1 MKTNLPVIILKGIV
15 LLPNNDIRLEFENDD
30 SKNIVDISELFHD
43 NKVLVVS
50 QINLLEEMPN
60 IDELEKYGVVSK
72 ISHKMELPNGKV
84 RVTITGLYRA
94 QVYEYLNKNRAD
106 DILESIISKSDVD
119 KIPDKEEKAFT
130 RKLYREMEIYIKA
143 LPYVSNSVLALISNV
158 TSLDKM
164 TDIIVPYLQIDNRR
178 TIEYLKTNSSLI
190 RLEMILE
197 DIYSEKEM
205 FQIEKELDT
214 KVRKEMEDNQKE
226 YILREK
232 IKAIKQELGDTS
244 LKEVEIEELK
254 EKIQKIKAPENIKL
268 KLENELKRYETLTA
282 SSPEV
287 NTTRSYID
295 WLIDLPWGKYTI
307 DNDDLS
313 EVRKKLDE
321 SHNGLEKVKTRII
334 EYLAVKQMSGNLKSP
349 IICLVGPPGVGK
361 TTLAFSISKAMNRN
375 FVKISVGGITD
386 EAELIGHRRTY
397 IGANPGRIIS
407 SLKKAKSMNPIFLID
422 EIDKMA
428 CSYKGDPASTMLEIL
443 DPEQNKYFSDNYIEE
458 EFDLSKVM
466 FIATANNI
474 DDIPEPLRD
483 RLEIVILSG
492 YTEYEKLD
500 IARKYLLPKIC
511 KEHGVNV
518 KGIDI
523 KDELLLYIIRYYTKE
538 AGVRELER
546 QLSNIIRKIVAS
558 IVTKH
563 ILVNKVIVDKKKIKE
578 YLGNT
583 KYSFIGSN
591 KQSEIGVV
599 NGLAYTHFGG
609 DVLPIEINCFKGSG
623 NLVLTGSLGKV
634 MKESAIIALNY
645 IKSNYKYFHIE
656 YDKLINNDIHIHVPE
671 GAIPKDGPSAGITLV
686 TAIISLFTNL
696 KINKNIAMTGEITL
710 RGKVLPIGG
719 LKEKSIGAHRN
730 RISTIIIPY
739 DNLKDLD
746 EIPEEIKKDI
756 NYIPVKTYRDVIKY
770 LKSTKEKELVK

>member
-50 QINLLEEMPN
+50 QLDLLEEMPN

-84 RVTITGLYRA
+84 RVTINGLYRA
-94 QVYEYLNKNRAD
+94 EVHEYLNKNRPD
-106 DILESIISKSDVD
+106 DILESIISK
-119 KIPDKEEKAFT
+119 KISEELPEKEEKAFI
-130 RKLYREMEIYIKA
+130 RKLYREMELYIKA
-143 LPYVSNSVLALISNV
+143 LPYVSNSVLSLVNNV

-164 TDIIVPYLQIDNRR
+164 TDIIIPYLQIDNKR
-178 TIEYLKTNSSLI
+178 TMKYLKENSTLK

-205 FQIEKELDT
+205 FQIEKQIDT
-214 KVRKEMEDNQKE
+214 KVRKEMEENQKE

-232 IKAIKQELGDTS
+232 IKAIKQELGDSS
-244 LKEVEIEELK
+244 LKDVEIEELK
-254 EKIQKIKAPENIKL
+254 NQIKEIKAPENIKI
-268 KLENELKRYETLTA
+268 KLENELKRYETLNA

-287 NTTRSYID
+287 NTTRNYID
-295 WLIDLPWGKYTI
+295 WLISLPWGKYTI
-307 DNDDLS
+307 DNDDLN
-313 EVRKKLDE
+313 EVRNKLDD

-334 EYLAVKQMSGNLKSP
+334 EYLAVKQMSGNLRSP

-361 TTLAFSISKAMNRN
+361 TTLAFSIAKAMKRN

-407 SLKKAKSMNPIFLID
+407 SLKKAKSMNPVFLID
-422 EIDKMA
+422 EIDKMSY
-428 CSYKGDPASTMLEIL
+428 SYKGDPASTMLEIL

-466 FIATANNI
+466 FVATANNI
-474 DDIPEPLRD
+474 EDIPEALRD
-483 RLEIVILSG
+483 RLEIVTLSG

-500 IARKYLLPKIC
+500 IAKKYLLPKIC
-511 KEHGVNV
+511 KEHGVNI
-518 KGIDI
+518 KGINI
-523 KDELLLYIIRYYTKE
+523 KDEVLLYIIRYYTKE

-546 QLSNIIRKIVAS
+546 QLSAIIRKIVTS

-563 ILVNKVIVDKKKIKE
+563 ILVNKVIIDRKKVKE
-578 YLGNT
+578 YLGNK
-583 KYSFIGSN
+583 KYDFIGSN
-591 KQSEIGVV
+591 KQSEVGVV
-599 NGLAYTHFGG
+599 NGLAYTNFGG
-609 DVLPIEINCFKGSG
+609 DVLPIEINCFKGTG
-623 NLVLTGSLGKV
+623 NLVLTGSLGDV

-645 IKSNYKYFHIE
+645 IKSNYKYFHIDYE
-656 YDKLINNDIHIHVPE
+656 ELIKNDIHIHVPE
-671 GAIPKDGPSAGITLV
+671 GAIPKDGPSAGITLT

-696 KINKNIAMTGEITL
+696 KIDSNIAMTGEITL
-710 RGKVLPIGG
+710 RGKVLAIGG

-730 RISTIIIPY
+730 GIRTIIIPY

-746 EIPEEIKKDI
+746 EIPEDIRNDI
-756 NYIPVKTYRDVIKY
+756 NYITVKNYKDVIKF
-770 LKSTKEKELVK
+770 LKKEKVR

>member
-205 FQIEKELDT
+205 FRIEKELDT

-254 EKIQKIKAPENIKL
+254 EKIKKIKAPENIKL

-287 NTTRSYID
+287 N
-295 WLIDLPWGKYTI
+295 
-307 DNDDLS
+307 
-313 EVRKKLDE
+313 
-321 SHNGLEKVKTRII
+321 
-334 EYLAVKQMSGNLKSP
+334 
-349 IICLVGPPGVGK
+349 
-361 TTLAFSISKAMNRN
+361 
-375 FVKISVGGITD
+375 
-386 EAELIGHRRTY
+386 
-397 IGANPGRIIS
+397 
-407 SLKKAKSMNPIFLID
+407 
-422 EIDKMA
+422 
-428 CSYKGDPASTMLEIL
+428 
-443 DPEQNKYFSDNYIEE
+443 
-458 EFDLSKVM
+458 
-466 FIATANNI
+466 
-474 DDIPEPLRD
+474 
-483 RLEIVILSG
+483 
-492 YTEYEKLD
+492 
-500 IARKYLLPKIC
+500 
-511 KEHGVNV
+511 
-518 KGIDI
+518 
-523 KDELLLYIIRYYTKE
+523 
-538 AGVRELER
+538 
-546 QLSNIIRKIVAS
+546 
-558 IVTKH
+558 
-563 ILVNKVIVDKKKIKE
+563 
-578 YLGNT
+578 
-583 KYSFIGSN
+583 
-591 KQSEIGVV
+591 
-599 NGLAYTHFGG
+599 
-609 DVLPIEINCFKGSG
+609 VL
-623 NLVLTGSLGKV
+623 
-634 MKESAIIALNY
+634 
-645 IKSNYKYFHIE
+645 
-656 YDKLINNDIHIHVPE
+656 
-671 GAIPKDGPSAGITLV
+671 
-686 TAIISLFTNL
+686 
-696 KINKNIAMTGEITL
+696 
-710 RGKVLPIGG
+710 
-719 LKEKSIGAHRN
+719 
-730 RISTIIIPY
+730 
-739 DNLKDLD
+739 
-746 EIPEEIKKDI
+746 
-756 NYIPVKTYRDVIKY
+756 
-770 LKSTKEKELVK
+770 

>member
-50 QINLLEEMPN
+50 QLDLLEEMPN

-84 RVTITGLYRA
+84 RVTINGLYRA
-94 QVYEYLNKNRAD
+94 EVHEYLNKNRPD
-106 DILESIISKSDVD
+106 DILESIISK
-119 KIPDKEEKAFT
+119 KISEELPEKEEKAFI
-130 RKLYREMEIYIKA
+130 RKLYREMELYIKA
-143 LPYVSNSVLALISNV
+143 LPYVSNSVLSLVNNV

-164 TDIIVPYLQIDNRR
+164 TDIIIPYLQIDNKR
-178 TIEYLKTNSSLI
+178 TMKYLKENSTLK

-205 FQIEKELDT
+205 FQIEKQIDT
-214 KVRKEMEDNQKE
+214 KVRKEMEENQKE

-232 IKAIKQELGDTS
+232 IKAIKQELGDSS
-244 LKEVEIEELK
+244 LKDVEIEELK
-254 EKIQKIKAPENIKL
+254 NQIKEIKAPENIKI
-268 KLENELKRYETLTA
+268 KLENELKRYETLNA

-287 NTTRSYID
+287 NTTRNYID
-295 WLIDLPWGKYTI
+295 WLISLPWGKYTI
-307 DNDDLS
+307 DNDDLN
-313 EVRKKLDE
+313 EVRNKLDD

-334 EYLAVKQMSGNLKSP
+334 EYLAVKQMSGNLRSP
-349 IICLVGPPGVGK
+349 IICLVGPSGVGK
-361 TTLAFSISKAMNRN
+361 TTLAFSIAKAMKRN

-407 SLKKAKSMNPIFLID
+407 SLKKAKSMNPVFLID
-422 EIDKMA
+422 EIDKMSY
-428 CSYKGDPASTMLEIL
+428 SYKGDPASTMLEIL

-466 FIATANNI
+466 FVATANNI
-474 DDIPEPLRD
+474 EDIPEALRD
-483 RLEIVILSG
+483 RLEIVTLSG

-500 IARKYLLPKIC
+500 IAKKYLLPKIC
-511 KEHGVNV
+511 KEHGVNI
-518 KGIDI
+518 KGINI
-523 KDELLLYIIRYYTKE
+523 KDEVLLYIIRYYTKE

-546 QLSNIIRKIVAS
+546 QLSAIIRKIVTS

-563 ILVNKVIVDKKKIKE
+563 ILVNKVIIDRKKVKE
-578 YLGNT
+578 YLGNK
-583 KYSFIGSN
+583 KYDFIGSN
-591 KQSEIGVV
+591 KQSEVGVV
-599 NGLAYTHFGG
+599 NGLAYTNFGG
-609 DVLPIEINCFKGSG
+609 DVLPIEINCFKGTG
-623 NLVLTGSLGKV
+623 NLVLTGSLGDV

-645 IKSNYKYFHIE
+645 IKSNYKYFHIDYE
-656 YDKLINNDIHIHVPE
+656 ELIKNDIHIHVPE
-671 GAIPKDGPSAGITLV
+671 GAIPKDGPSAGITLT

-696 KINKNIAMTGEITL
+696 KIDSNIAMTGEITL
-710 RGKVLPIGG
+710 RGKVLAIGG

-730 RISTIIIPY
+730 GIRTIIIPY

-746 EIPEEIKKDI
+746 EIPEDIRNDI
-756 NYIPVKTYRDVIKY
+756 NYITVKNYKDVIKF
-770 LKSTKEKELVK
+770 LKKEKVR

>member
-50 QINLLEEMPN
+50 QLDLLEEMPN
-60 IDELEKYGVVSK
+60 VDELEKYGVVSK

-84 RVTITGLYRA
+84 RVTINGLYRA
-94 QVYEYLNKNRAD
+94 EVHEYLNKNRPD
-106 DILESIISKSDVD
+106 DILESIISK
-119 KIPDKEEKAFT
+119 KISEELPEKEEKAFI
-130 RKLYREMEIYIKA
+130 RKLYREMELYIKA
-143 LPYVSNSVLALISNV
+143 LPYVSNSVLSLVNNV

-164 TDIIVPYLQIDNRR
+164 TDIIIPYLQIDNKR
-178 TIEYLKTNSSLI
+178 TMKYLKENSTLK

-205 FQIEKELDT
+205 FQIEKQIDT
-214 KVRKEMEDNQKE
+214 KVRKEMEENQKE

-232 IKAIKQELGDTS
+232 IKAIKQELGDSS
-244 LKEVEIEELK
+244 LKDVEIEELK
-254 EKIQKIKAPENIKL
+254 NQIKEIKAPENIKI
-268 KLENELKRYETLTA
+268 KLENELKRYETLNA

-287 NTTRSYID
+287 NTTRNYID
-295 WLIDLPWGKYTI
+295 WLISLPWGKYTI
-307 DNDDLS
+307 DNDDLN
-313 EVRKKLDE
+313 EVRNKLDD

-334 EYLAVKQMSGNLKSP
+334 EYLAVKQMSGNLRSP

-361 TTLAFSISKAMNRN
+361 TTLAFSIAKAMKRN

-407 SLKKAKSMNPIFLID
+407 SLKKAKSMNPVFLID
-422 EIDKMA
+422 EIDKMSY
-428 CSYKGDPASTMLEIL
+428 SYKGDPASTMLEIL

-466 FIATANNI
+466 FVATANNI
-474 DDIPEPLRD
+474 EDIPEALRD
-483 RLEIVILSG
+483 RLEIVTLSG

-500 IARKYLLPKIC
+500 IAKKYLLPKIC
-511 KEHGVNV
+511 KEHGVNI
-518 KGIDI
+518 KGINI
-523 KDELLLYIIRYYTKE
+523 KDEVLLYIIRYYTKE

-546 QLSNIIRKIVAS
+546 QLSAIIRKIVTS

-563 ILVNKVIVDKKKIKE
+563 ILVNKVIIDRKKVKE
-578 YLGNT
+578 YLGNK
-583 KYSFIGSN
+583 KYDFIGSN
-591 KQSEIGVV
+591 KQSEVGVV
-599 NGLAYTHFGG
+599 NGLAYTNFGG
-609 DVLPIEINCFKGSG
+609 DVLPIEINCFKGTG
-623 NLVLTGSLGKV
+623 NLVLTGSLGDV

-645 IKSNYKYFHIE
+645 IKSNYKYFHIDYE
-656 YDKLINNDIHIHVPE
+656 KLIKNDIHIHVPE
-671 GAIPKDGPSAGITLV
+671 GAIPKDGPSAGITLT
-686 TAIISLFTNL
+686 TAIISLFTSL
-696 KINKNIAMTGEITL
+696 KIDSNIAMTGEITL
-710 RGKVLPIGG
+710 RGKVLAIGG

-730 RISTIIIPY
+730 GIRTIIIPY
-739 DNLKDLD
+739 ENLKDLD
-746 EIPEEIKKDI
+746 EIPEDVRNDI
-756 NYIPVKTYRDVIKY
+756 NYITVKNYKAVIKF
-770 LKSTKEKELVK
+770 LKKEKVM